1 MPAGSEAVLV
11 GVCETPSTFVHWS
24 RDSTA
29 FIGATVDQ
37 HMWGGTP
44 YSCGEPVEG
53 YSAICNTLNTA
64 TQWSAADRART
75 ILEENFDGS
84 YIIAG
89 TELAPEIAGG

>member
-1 MPAGSEAVLV
+1 ML
-11 GVCETPSTFVHWS
+11 
-24 RDSTA
+24 
-29 FIGATVDQ
+29 
-37 HMWGGTP
+37 
-44 YSCGEPVEG
+44 VEG

-64 TQWSAADRART
+64 TQWSAADRTRT